1 MLATVVLVQLQLQSA
16 QMHPGGH
23 PACPCIDPWSVVA
36 DDPRSCRELN
46 INRELHFGV
55 TNGTAQCVPLDYGAS
70 VCQSWDNATWNRA
83 CLTAEGTVPDSGAPE
98 WCSARWCCAFTT
110 ANPFANSL
118 LRCGIPRIS
127 MSISLLFMF

>member
-16 QMHPGGH
+16 QMHSGGH

-70 VCQSWDNATWNRA
+70 VCQLPELGQRDVESR
-83 CLTAEGTVPDSGAPE
+83 LSHRGGHGA
-98 WCSARWCCAFTT
+98 RQRRTRVVLCALVLCVY
-110 ANPFANSL
+110 NS
-118 LRCGIPRIS
+118 
-127 MSISLLFMF
+127 